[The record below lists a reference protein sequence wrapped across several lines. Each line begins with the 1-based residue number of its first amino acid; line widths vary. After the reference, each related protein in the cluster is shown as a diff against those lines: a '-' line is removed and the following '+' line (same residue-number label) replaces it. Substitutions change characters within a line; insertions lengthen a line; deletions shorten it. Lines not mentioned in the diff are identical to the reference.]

1 MRSII
6 AGEGVNK
13 GKENTNYVR
22 KYFFSLS
29 RQGASRG
36 TLFYYPSRERA
47 HLFSH
52 GSTDYAKTLPK
63 EYNPQKNE
71 KMNERSVPFNIFLCT
86 LSLGPFWNLLYG
98 PLYREWS
105 SEWGQSV
112 FPNMTPYLPPP
123 LKQLYFFYCVD
134 LCLFLFLDL
143 FLYLQSSE
151 REQSVFPNTTPCLP
165 PPLWAWPVTIVVFFL
180 LFALDSLPSI
190 ILSYLLIFHQWPWG
204 FLPPRKLCLPKE
216 IPWIP
221 LYWILKSVF
230 SCSAPIISSSQMSQL
245 RDWAWHSICQ
255 KCY

>member
-1 MRSII
+1 MFPSIYPFVLWAWAHFEI
-6 AGEGVNK
+6 
-13 GKENTNYVR
+13 
-22 KYFFSLS
+22 YFTLHYTESGAVSGDNQSFLTWLPTCRLLS
-29 RQGASRG
+29 NNCIS
-36 TLFYYPSRERA
+36 
-47 HLFSH
+47 
-52 GSTDYAKTLPK
+52 ST
-63 EYNPQKNE
+63 
-71 KMNERSVPFNIFLCT
+71 VWICVCFCFCIFLC
-86 LSLGPFWNLLYG
+86 
-98 PLYREWS
+98 
-105 SEWGQSV
+105 
-112 FPNMTPYLPPP
+112 
-123 LKQLYFFYCVD
+123 
-134 LCLFLFLDL
+134 L

-165 PPLWAWPVTIVVFFL
+165 PPLWVWPVTIVVFFL

>member
-63 EYNPQKNE
+63 EYNPQTNE
-71 KMNERSVPFNIFLCT
+71 KMNERSVPFNILLCT
-86 LSLGPFWNLLYG
+86 LSLGPFWNLLYA

-134 LCLFLFLDL
+134 LCLFLFLDFFCVCFCICRAVRGNNQS
-143 FLYLQSSE
+143 FLTRLPACRLLSGSDQWPLLYIFFYLHW
-151 REQSVFPNTTPCLP
+151 TPCPQLY
-165 PPLWAWPVTIVVFFL
+165 
-180 LFALDSLPSI
+180 SLT
-190 ILSYLLIFHQWPWG
+190 Y
-204 FLPPRKLCLPKE
+204 
-216 IPWIP
+216 
-221 LYWILKSVF
+221 
-230 SCSAPIISSSQMSQL
+230 
-245 RDWAWHSICQ
+245 
-255 KCY
+255 